1 MKLGKKT
8 NILTLVI
15 FLLTMSFSLAS
26 CAEAPLPEKTRIMC
40 YGDSNT
46 WGWMPVE
53 NIPTTR
59 YASNVRW
66 TGVLQKELGDKYQ
79 VVEEGLNGRTTG
91 ADDYAN
97 GLDESITKDLNL
109 NGRPSLL
116 PILKSQLPLKLVV
129 IMLGTNDVKTYLN
142 QEPAQIA
149 DSMQKLVTLVNTSV
163 KKETEWDDYSVPRV
177 LIVAPTPVRKGISAG
192 LNELFAGGDKPSA
205 QLGKLYAEVAKTT
218 GADFFDAS
226 TVIPVAD
233 GADGIHLSAEA
244 HNKLGLALAEKI
256 KTILKK

>member
-8 NILTLVI
+8 NILTLAI

-116 PILKSQLPLKLVV
+116 PILKSQLPS
-129 IMLGTNDVKTYLN
+129 N
-142 QEPAQIA
+142 
-149 DSMQKLVTLVNTSV
+149 
-163 KKETEWDDYSVPRV
+163 
-177 LIVAPTPVRKGISAG
+177 
-192 LNELFAGGDKPSA
+192 
-205 QLGKLYAEVAKTT
+205 
-218 GADFFDAS
+218 
-226 TVIPVAD
+226 
-233 GADGIHLSAEA
+233 
-244 HNKLGLALAEKI
+244 
-256 KTILKK
+256 